1 MGNTLLQR
9 IFNKGIIF
17 YQQLSRRNEVELTFD
32 DNMHRLDSTRSC
44 KRLSQRTNKSI
55 SLINSSLIPFLAVSM
70 VDLSIE
76 EDDAADDPIRD
87 IMTLYDIQGGSIRIV
102 EEDVGGRDPVS
113 QDDETSVSQ
122 DDLTAS
128 YMV

>member
-1 MGNTLLQR
+1 VNLSTLLIVVYMGNTLLQR

-32 DNMHRLDSTRSC
+32 DNMHRLDSIRS
-44 KRLSQRTNKSI
+44 L
-55 SLINSSLIPFLAVSM
+55 SM